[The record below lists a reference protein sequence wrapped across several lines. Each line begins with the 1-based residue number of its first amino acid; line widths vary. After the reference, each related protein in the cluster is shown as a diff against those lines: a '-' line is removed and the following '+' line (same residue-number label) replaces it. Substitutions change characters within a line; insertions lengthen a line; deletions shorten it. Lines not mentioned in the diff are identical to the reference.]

1 MKLAHTLRLSQDDRQ
16 SAGGGMSD
24 LNDEEAWLR
33 AWIIRLR
40 TLLRFAIH
48 PEVETGLKQFIA
60 DAERRLEQLQREQ
73 IDPFEDAPGG

>member
-1 MKLAHTLRLSQDDRQ
+1 
-16 SAGGGMSD
+16 MSD
-24 LNDEEAWLR
+24 LNNEEAWLR

-40 TLLRFAIH
+40 TVLRFAIH
-48 PEVETGLKQFIA
+48 PQVETGLKEFIA

>member
-1 MKLAHTLRLSQDDRQ
+1 LANAPPLSQDGRL
-16 SAGGGMSD
+16 SVRGGMSD
-24 LNDEEAWLR
+24 LDDEEAWLR

-60 DAERRLEQLQREQ
+60 DAERRLERLQQEQ

>member
-1 MKLAHTLRLSQDDRQ
+1 MARPQADRAV
-16 SAGGGMSD
+16 SLES
-24 LNDEEAWLR
+24 EERWLR

-48 PEVETGLKQFIA
+48 PEVETGLKDFIA
-60 DAERRLEQLQREQ
+60 HAERRLEQLQSEQ

>member
-1 MKLAHTLRLSQDDRQ
+1 
-16 SAGGGMSD
+16 MS
-24 LNDEEAWLR
+24 LENEEMWLR

-48 PEVETGLKQFIA
+48 PEVEAGLKDFIT
-60 DAERRLEQLQREQ
+60 DAERRLEQLQNEQ